1 MEAVGDLPGDG
12 SFPLEAGFAAGFLRI
27 ALTSSATA
35 LSEGKRSDAF
45 FAVIRR
51 QRASI
56 RGSTSG
62 RSSLGRVKSLAMIC
76 RQNIH
81 HRTPEWQLAG
91 EHFVEDDS
99 ETVLIRSRSDLV
111 LIGLD
116 LLG

>member
-1 MEAVGDLPGDG
+1 MPAPLSDRMEAVGDLPGDG

-56 RGSTSG
+56 RGSTSS

-76 RQNIH
+76 A
-81 HRTPEWQLAG
+81 RTFITEPRNGNWP
-91 EHFVEDDS
+91 VS
-99 ETVLIRSRSDLV
+99 IS
-111 LIGLD
+111 
-116 LLG
+116 